1 MSKHKIDTLILSGGG
16 PSGVAYIGIFK
27 ALIENNILQS
37 DFSGIQEI
45 ITTSV
50 GIISSYLYMINI
62 KQEVCQ
68 EVIMKF
74 NILSVLNL
82 DDIKIDN
89 LLVDL
94 GLFSTDKIGKIIQ
107 SITKNCLQCEDIT
120 LQELYDRIP
129 IKLTVKVFNVTQKNT
144 EYISYQT
151 NPDLSIIT
159 LAQMTTAIPYFFK
172 PVSYND
178 NLYVDGGL
186 RGNFPIEACQSDNY
200 LGIFI
205 HGKLV
210 NTNHEIF
217 KLFPIL
223 EFTYSLMIN
232 KEKIDFDKYK
242 EGKERILYI
251 QINQGLNFDLSVED
265 KKNIIQKGY
274 DNTLQHIQNY
284 MDNTSNT

>member
-16 PSGVAYIGIFK
+16 PSGIAYIGIFK
-27 ALIENNILQS
+27 ALINNNILKS
-37 DFSGIQEI
+37 DLSGVQEI

-50 GIISSYLYMINI
+50 GILFAYLVLLKINPEI
-62 KQEVCQ
+62 YE
-68 EVIMKF
+68 EIIMKF

-94 GLFSTDKIGKIIQ
+94 GLFSTDKIGTIIQ
-107 SITKNCLQCEDIT
+107 SITRNCLQCEDIT

-129 IKLTVKVFNVTQKNT
+129 IKLTVKVFNVTQKQI

-151 NPDLSIIT
+151 HPDLSIVI
-159 LAQMTTAIPYFFK
+159 LAQMTTSIPYFFK

-186 RGNFPIEACQSDNY
+186 RGNFPIEACESDNY

-205 HGKLV
+205 SGGIVDK
-210 NTNHEIF
+210 NHEIF

-232 KEKIDFDKYK
+232 KDEMDFNKYK
-242 EGKERILYI
+242 EGKQRILHI
-251 QINQGLNFDLSVED
+251 EIDQGLNFDLSIED

-274 DNTLQHIQNY
+274 DNTIEYIRNI
-284 MDNTSNT
+284 N

>member
-129 IKLTVKVFNVTQKNT
+129 IKLTVKVFNVTKTQT

-151 NPDLSIIT
+151 NPDLSIII
-159 LAQMTTAIPYFFK
+159 LAQMTTAIPFFFK

-186 RGNFPIEACQSDNY
+186 RGNFPIEACESDNY

-205 HGKLV
+205 GGGIV
-210 NTNHEIF
+210 NKNHDIF
-217 KLFPIL
+217 KLFPLL
-223 EFTYSLMIN
+223 EFTHSLMAN
-232 KEKIDFDKYK
+232 KDERDFDKYK

-251 QINQGLNFDLSVED
+251 PISQGLNFDLSVED

-274 DNTLQHIQNY
+274 ENTLQHIQNY

>member
-62 KQEVCQ
+62 GQEVCQ

-74 NILSVLNL
+74 DILSVLNL
-82 DDIKIDN
+82 DNIQIDN

-129 IKLTVKVFNVTQKNT
+129 IKLTVKVFNVTQKKT

-159 LAQMTTAIPYFFK
+159 LAQMTTAIPFFFK

-186 RGNFPIEACQSDNY
+186 RGNFPIEACESDNY

-205 HGKLV
+205 HGSVV

-223 EFTYSLMIN
+223 EFIHSLMIN
-232 KEKIDFDKYK
+232 KDKIDFDIYK

-251 QINQGLNFDLSVED
+251 PMSQGLNFDLSIED

-274 DNTLQHIQNY
+274 ANTIKHIQNY
-284 MDNTSNT
+284 MDNSSNT

>member
-16 PSGVAYIGIFK
+16 PSGIAYIGIFK
-27 ALIENNILQS
+27 ALINNNILQS
-37 DFSGIQEI
+37 DLLGIQEI

-50 GIISSYLYMINI
+50 GILFAYLVLLKINPEI
-62 KQEVCQ
+62 YQEI
-68 EVIMKF
+68 IMKF

-94 GLFSTDKIGKIIQ
+94 GLFSTDKIGTIIQ
-107 SITKNCLQCEDIT
+107 SVTKNCLQYEDIT
-120 LQELYDRIP
+120 LQELYDKIP
-129 IKLTVKVFNVTQKNT
+129 IKLTVKVFNVTQKRL

-151 NPDLSIIT
+151 HPDLSIVI

-172 PVSYND
+172 PVLYKD

-186 RGNFPIEACQSDNY
+186 RGNFPIEACESDNY

-205 HGKLV
+205 SGGIV
-210 NTNHEIF
+210 NKNHDIF

-223 EFTYSLMIN
+223 EFTHSLMVDKDEMN
-232 KEKIDFDKYK
+232 FDKYK
-242 EGKERILYI
+242 EGIQRILHVKI
-251 QINQGLNFDLSVED
+251 DQGLNFDLSIED

-274 DNTLQHIQNY
+274 DNTKQHILTY